1 MRWYAVSE
9 AAYRLARP
17 LLFRFDP
24 ERIHQLTMRSLRG
37 AGEHA
42 VGRAGLAVASGA
54 PRASSSIRV
63 LDLEF
68 RNRIGLG
75 AGFDKD
81 GLALRGWAS
90 LGLGF
95 AEVGTVTPLPQPGND
110 RPRLFRLARDEAL
123 INRMGF
129 NNAGAAEL
137 ARHVMLARRSLPR
150 GFVVGVSIGRNRTTP
165 EGQAL
170 DDFAAAFRLVAPI
183 ADYVVVNVSS
193 PNTPGLQ
200 AMQEQETV
208 ATLLQA
214 TIGIGHEMASERPI
228 LVKLAPDLDDGLV
241 VALAR
246 TVCDAGGRGVVLAN
260 TRLARKG
267 LRAPAPVLDLP
278 GGISGQPLLARTLE
292 LIRLVRN
299 DVGEGLAII
308 ASGGIGSGADAAAA
322 MAAGADLVQLWTGL
336 VYRGPGLI
344 GEAIAATS

>member
-1 MRWYAVSE
+1 MGWHAVSE

-24 ERIHQLTMRSLRG
+24 ERIHQLTMRGLRG

-42 VGRAGLAVASGA
+42 VGRAVLAVAGGA
-54 PRASSSIRV
+54 PRGSSPVRV
-63 LDLEF
+63 VDLEF

-81 GLALRGWAS
+81 GLVLRGWAA

-123 INRMGF
+123 LNRMGF
-129 NNAGAAEL
+129 NNAGAADL
-137 ARHVMLARRSLPR
+137 ARHVMLARRWLPR

-200 AMQEQETV
+200 AMQERETV
-208 ATLLQA
+208 AALLQA
-214 TIGIGHEMASERPI
+214 TIGIGHELASERPI

-246 TVCDAGGRGVVLAN
+246 TVCEAGGRGVVLAN
-260 TRLARKG
+260 TRLARDG
-267 LRAPAPVLDLP
+267 LGAPAPVLDQP
-278 GGISGQPLLARTLE
+278 GGISGQPLLGRTLE

-299 DVGEGLAII
+299 EVGDGLAII

-322 MAAGADLVQLWTGL
+322 MAAGADLAQLWTGL